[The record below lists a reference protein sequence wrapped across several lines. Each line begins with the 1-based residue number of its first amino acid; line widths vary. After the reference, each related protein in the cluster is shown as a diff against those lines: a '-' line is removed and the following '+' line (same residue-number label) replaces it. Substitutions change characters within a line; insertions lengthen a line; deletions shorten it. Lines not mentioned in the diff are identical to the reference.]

1 MSSTPA
7 ENPRIFRD
15 SAIVV
20 AWIVFVAMVGL
31 KLGFKELWAPFF
43 CAIMFSIA
51 NKDKAKIP
59 EIILGAVSG
68 VWLAWGIVL
77 LIGCST
83 PFLGAFWATAVVL
96 FFGVYIVFCG
106 GVFVPLLINKST
118 FVYLTVALATH
129 ISEPPVEAT
138 SLILVGGT
146 LLLIGEVAIL
156 AVLRRPTASFSRQK
170 LE

>member
-1 MSSTPA
+1 MSNAPTG
-7 ENPRIFRD
+7 NTRIFRD
-15 SAIVV
+15 SAIIV
-20 AWIVFVAMVGL
+20 AWIIFVAMVGL

-43 CAIMFSIA
+43 CAIMFSVE

-59 EIILGAVSG
+59 GIILGAVSG
-68 VWLAWGIVL
+68 VWLAWGIVVS
-77 LIGCST
+77 IGLST
-83 PFLGAFWATAVVL
+83 PFFGAFWATAVVL
-96 FFGVYIVFCG
+96 FFGVYLIFCG
-106 GVFVPLLINKST
+106 GVFMSLLINKSA

-129 ISEPPVEAT
+129 VSAPPLEAT

-156 AVLRRPTASFSRQK
+156 AVLHGSNASRSNHR